1 MPSQRVQS
9 LTTVGDDLYFAF
21 FTNASASKPES
32 RYPGIYLYDAE
43 GRLSKVVNRT
53 QRAAA
58 LGSVNT
64 VFDRLQSRSV
74 AVTGTSGTFSATQ
87 ILYRE
92 NAVSS
97 VAGAT
102 AFKPVDFN
110 RDNAVTAADL
120 ALLAPQ
126 VTIRG
131 QVKTNVADLT
141 FDMNGNDTV
150 DWKDVQIVEGF
161 LNYVADPALAGRVVP
176 TLPIQADADLNGVVD
191 FNDFLVMR
199 ANYGTASQG
208 FVQGDFSGDNQVD
221 FADLQPWVNSYG
233 FRSGVVG
240 TGVPMA
246 AFDTAVWNQFLGGL
260 TAPAVTLDVASG
272 RQTQFQKGYRAIVI
286 AASVAKTGTGTLV
299 MDGPNT
305 FTGQTNVAAGTL
317 EIAHPLALATSTL
330 QVASGATA
338 TVAPYLAT
346 TVKGLDLS
354 AGGRLDVGNGMVTV
368 TSGLSVANMV
378 AAIVVGQSGGSGITS
393 SAVAAAN
400 AAGDPR
406 AIGWLDNGDGS
417 VTFAFAAPGDTNLDG
432 QIDVLDAAS
441 LSGAARFNDTAVWSE
456 GDFNYDGIYDDLDNA
471 LYVSTG
477 LFDAGPY
484 NAPPGAAGAI
494 APVPEPALGAWGL
507 AGLAAAGFI
516 RRARRCAVAPRGVMR
531 RPAA

>member
-1 MPSQRVQS
+1 M
-9 LTTVGDDLYFAF
+9 TV
-21 FTNASASKPES
+21 
-32 RYPGIYLYDAE
+32 
-43 GRLSKVVNRT
+43 
-53 QRAAA
+53 
-58 LGSVNT
+58 
-64 VFDRLQSRSV
+64 
-74 AVTGTSGTFSATQ
+74 
-87 ILYRE
+87 
-92 NAVSS
+92 
-97 VAGAT
+97 
-102 AFKPVDFN
+102 
-110 RDNAVTAADL
+110 
-120 ALLAPQ
+120 
-126 VTIRG
+126 RG
-131 QVKTNVADLT
+131 QVQSDVTNLK

-378 AAIVVGQSGGSGITS
+378 AAIVVGQSGGYRHHLERRRGGQRRRRPTGHRL
-393 SAVAAAN
+393 ARQRRRL
-400 AAGDPR
+400 GDVRIRRPGRHEPGRPDRCPR
-406 AIGWLDNGDGS
+406 R
-417 VTFAFAAPGDTNLDG
+417 G
-432 QIDVLDAAS
+432 QPQR
-441 LSGAARFNDTAVWSE
+441 GRRFNDTAVWSE

-471 LYVSTG
+471 VYVSTG

-516 RRARRCAVAPRGVMR
+516 RRARRFAAAPRGAMR